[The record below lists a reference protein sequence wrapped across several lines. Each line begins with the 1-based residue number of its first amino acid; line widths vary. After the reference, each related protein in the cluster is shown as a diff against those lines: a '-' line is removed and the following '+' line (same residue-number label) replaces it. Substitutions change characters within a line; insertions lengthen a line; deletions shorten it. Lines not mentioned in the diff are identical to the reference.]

1 MTKLTLT
8 KPTLI
13 LLYGFPGSG
22 KTYFARQLCEDISAA
37 HVQGDRIRYEL
48 FEEPRFDR
56 QENEIVEHLMQYMTE
71 EFLNAGIS
79 VVYDTNAMRLSE
91 RRALRDMAR
100 RVKAQPLLIW
110 LQIDIESA
118 FTRVVKR
125 DRRKT
130 DDKYAV
136 PVDRTTFESLIS
148 RMQNPNATEDYMVI
162 SGKHTFA
169 TQRSAI
175 IKKLYDSG
183 LLSAETAN
191 NKMAKPGL
199 VNLIPNPMAGRVDP
213 TRRNIVIR

>member
-13 LLYGFPGSG
+13 LLYGLPGSG

-183 LLSAETAN
+183 LLSAETAT